1 MIPVFAFRLVGQ
13 ASGYTVFDVSEAL
26 RLHGRQVPA
35 YTLPANLQ
43 DTAVLRIVV
52 RNGFGQDLAQLLARD
67 LRTVTARLAAARP
80 AAARAPHRLPPLT
93 ATKTEQP

>member
-1 MIPVFAFRLVGQ
+1 M
-13 ASGYTVFDVSEAL
+13 FDVSEVL
-26 RLHGRQVPA
+26 RLHGWQVPA

-67 LRTVTARLAAARP
+67 LRRATKRLPTSALCPRTSTARHSTTDKP
-80 AAARAPHRLPPLT
+80 D
-93 ATKTEQP
+93 QD